1 MKLLI
6 ALFLTAVLLTGCLCA
21 VSAEENKGENET
33 MNNDMND
40 SIQEAIRSETNPDLK
55 PDNSIPLYYMASS
68 PNPGTIEKIDYTT
81 KDYYGDGAEITKHA
95 FVYLPWGYS
104 AEQKYDV
111 LILCHG
117 IGGSEYEW
125 GMTDDKSNVRKIM
138 DKLAERGEI
147 RPFIVVTP
155 NGRSCKDFANTNGD
169 FNSFYCF
176 GQELRN
182 DLIPWLDSHYSTYGT
197 REHRFMAGLS
207 MGGMQ
212 TINIGMC
219 ECLDLF
225 SAFGAFSAAPT
236 SYPAATVA
244 AKLEAFPDL
253 PIRYF
258 YNICGVHDNIAY
270 ASASAAAKK
279 ICDKT
284 GRLDETNFCWQDVS
298 GIHDFNVWYLGF
310 YNFARIIGNLPE

>member
-1 MKLLI
+1 MKSMIFLI
-6 ALFLTAVLLTGCLCA
+6 LAVVLVTGILCP
-21 VSAEENKGENET
+21 VLAEGSEGGSKSMNSNVNNGIQDAIRQET
-33 MNNDMND
+33 NTSHAPDD
-40 SIQEAIRSETNPDLK
+40 SIPIQYTVLSGQ
-55 PDNSIPLYYMASS
+55 
-68 PNPGTIEKIDYTT
+68 PGTIEKIDYITR
-81 KDYYGDGAEITKHA
+81 DYYGDGTEITKHA
-95 FVYLPWGYS
+95 FVYLPWNYS
-104 AEQKYDV
+104 AEKKYDI

-117 IGGSEYEW
+117 IGGNEYEW
-125 GMTDDKSNVRKIM
+125 GMTDDTSKVKKIM
-138 DKLAERGEI
+138 DNLVEFGEI

-155 NGRSCKDFANTNGD
+155 NGRSGKDFANTNGD
-169 FNSFYCF
+169 FQSFYCF

-182 DLIPWLDSHYSTYGT
+182 DLIPWLDSHYSTYGS

-236 SYPAATVA
+236 SYPAATVVS
-244 AKLEAFPDL
+244 KLNSFPNL

-258 YNICGVHDNIAY
+258 YNICGKQDNIAY
-270 ASASAAAKK
+270 ASASQAAKN

-284 GRLDETNFCWQDVS
+284 ARLDGTNFCWQEQP
-298 GIHDFNVWYLGF
+298 GGHDFSIWYLGF
-310 YNFARIIGNLPE
+310 YNFAKIVGNLPE

>member
-1 MKLLI
+1 MRNIFVLL
-6 ALFLTAVLLTGCLCA
+6 LSAVLMTGILCPVLAEGSEGGNEPMNSEIEDAIRQETNTSLTP
-21 VSAEENKGENET
+21 
-33 MNNDMND
+33 DD
-40 SIQEAIRSETNPDLK
+40 SIPIRYTVISGQ
-55 PDNSIPLYYMASS
+55 
-68 PNPGTIEKIDYTT
+68 PGTIEKIDYITR
-81 KDYYGDGAEITKHA
+81 DYYGDGTEITKHA
-95 FVYLPWGYS
+95 FVYLPWNYS
-104 AEQKYDV
+104 AEKQYDI

-117 IGGSEYEW
+117 IGGNEYEW
-125 GMTDDKSNVRKIM
+125 GMTDDTSKVKKIM
-138 DKLAERGEI
+138 DNLVEFGEI

-155 NGRSCKDFANTNGD
+155 NGRSGKDFANTNGD
-169 FNSFYCF
+169 FHSFYCF

-182 DLIPWLDSHYSTYGT
+182 DLIPWLDSHYSTYGS

-236 SYPAATVA
+236 SYPAATVVN
-244 AKLEAFPDL
+244 KLNSFPNL

-258 YNICGVHDNIAY
+258 YNICGKQDNIAY
-270 ASASAAAKK
+270 ASASQAAKN

-284 GRLDETNFCWQDVS
+284 ARLDGTNFCWQEQP
-298 GIHDFNVWYLGF
+298 GGHDFSIWYLGF
-310 YNFARIIGNLPE
+310 YNFAKIVGNLPE